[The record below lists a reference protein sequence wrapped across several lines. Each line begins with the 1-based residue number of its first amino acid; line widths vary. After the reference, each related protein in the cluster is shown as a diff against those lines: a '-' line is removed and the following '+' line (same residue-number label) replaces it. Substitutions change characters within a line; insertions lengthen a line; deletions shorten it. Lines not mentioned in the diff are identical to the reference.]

1 MFFINGTKIAHNIL
15 TFSNS
20 HVAIK
25 RYCGMKTILFIDDEP
40 NLLDAFSLMLKRK
53 GYRVLTAANGFEGI
67 ELILIEDIDLIIT
80 DIYMPKKNGL
90 VMIKQVKRI
99 LKCRN
104 IPIIVL
110 SAVGTK
116 ENVCRGIEMGVC
128 SFLTKPCNFNKL
140 YSAVKDALK
149 NSKDTSRIR
158 SHIKANKNFD
168 SDVIILLASEKISV
182 LDHFYEFLTE
192 KFNKVYAEN
201 NFINLGKV
209 LIEKNVNVLIIEVDS
224 PSDDSFKFLFQLCD
238 NNKCIGIPVIVI
250 SDKAQEIKYLFE
262 SLGIKIDK
270 VFSKPFIHERLADD
284 IQHVMSR
291 KNIRE
296 KLDASINKIRQEI
309 LDSQDHKVQLINS
322 LKQKL
327 AKIKKENL
335 NLMQEWNK
343 TSNFE
348 DRDVVFSNQK
358 KIREIT
364 KMIADLTRNYIEE
377 KAELVGAERTA
388 QDKMAALNEI
398 YKVYVS

>member
-1 MFFINGTKIAHNIL
+1 
-15 TFSNS
+15 
-20 HVAIK
+20 
-25 RYCGMKTILFIDDEP
+25 MKTILFIDDEP

-67 ELILIEDIDLIIT
+67 ELILTEDIDLIIT

-110 SAVGTK
+110 SAVGSK

-140 YSAVKDALK
+140 YKAVEDALK
-149 NSKDTSRIR
+149 TSNDTSRKELRTKID
-158 SHIKANKNFD
+158 KNIN
-168 SDVIILLASEKISV
+168 SDITVLLASEKVSV

-192 KFNKVYAEN
+192 KFNKVYVEN
-201 NFINLGKV
+201 NFINLEKV
-209 LIEKNVNVLIIEVDS
+209 LIEKNVDALIVEVDT

-238 NNKCIGIPVIVI
+238 KNKCIGIPVIVI
-250 SDKAQEIKYLFE
+250 SNDAQEVKYLFE
-262 SLGIKIDK
+262 SLCIKIDK
-270 VFSKPFIHERLADD
+270 VFSKPFVYERLAND
-284 IQHVMSR
+284 IHYMMSK

-296 KLDASINKIRQEI
+296 KLDTSINKIRQEM

-335 NLMQEWNK
+335 NLIQEWNE
-343 TSNFE
+343 TSNFQE
-348 DRDVVFSNQK
+348 RDVVFSNQK
-358 KIREIT
+358 KIRKMT
-364 KMIADLTRNYIEE
+364 KKIAELTRNYLEE
-377 KAELVGAERTA
+377 KAELVEAERTA
-388 QDKMAALNEI
+388 QLRMAALNEI
-398 YKVYVS
+398 YKAYVS